1 MEPIR
6 KIFHRPHSLL
16 IIRQLFIVVHC
27 IFQVFAAK
35 SVAPK
40 GYLPE
45 NLANVKTVDARIEDI
60 I

>member
-6 KIFHRPHSLL
+6 KIFHHPHSLL

-45 NLANVKTVDARIEDI
+45 NLANVKTVDART
-60 I
+60 